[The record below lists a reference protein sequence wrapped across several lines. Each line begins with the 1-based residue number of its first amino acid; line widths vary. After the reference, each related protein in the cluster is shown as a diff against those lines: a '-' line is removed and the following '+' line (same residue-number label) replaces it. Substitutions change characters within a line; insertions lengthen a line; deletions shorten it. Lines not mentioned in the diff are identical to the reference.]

1 LTEAEKSA
9 ILSLRKYTVDYVTT
23 STNKATLRDCHA
35 CLTQVRHDR
44 KKAKGKVMP
53 QIKRAL
59 ISVFNKKGIVDFARE
74 LSSLEI
80 EILSTGGTARILQK
94 AGIPVRDVSQYTQ
107 SPSMLGG
114 RVKTLHP
121 KIHGALLAIREN
133 PEQMEEARKYNLELI
148 DMVVINLY
156 PFLEVTQKE
165 GISLEEALENIDIGG
180 PSMLRSAAK
189 NFSYVAAVSN
199 PEQYPQI
206 IRELKE
212 NNCFLSKDTCFDLA
226 VRVFQEVS
234 TYNSF
239 IAQYLA
245 KQGNQEFPDI
255 LNLSFRK
262 RQELRYGENSH
273 QRAAFYQEERG
284 TGLSTAQKIS
294 GKELSFNNLLDL
306 DAALGLISEFQ
317 EPAAVVIKHNNPCGA
332 ACASSLADAFKGA
345 YRGDPL
351 SAFGSIIGLN
361 RRIDMATAEEIASPN
376 KFIEAII
383 APGYE
388 EEALDILKTRQKWG
402 KNVRILKING
412 SLAKEEW
419 DIKKINGGILLQEQD
434 KQTYASENLKTVT
447 QRFPTAKERDDLLF
461 AWFVCKWVKSNAI
474 VLAKDKAVVGVGAG
488 QMSRIDACLL
498 ALRKAGERARGSVL
512 ASDAFIPFPDVVEEA
527 KKKGVTALIQP
538 GGALR
543 DKKVIEAANEY
554 GMAMLFTGIRHFKH

>member
-1 LTEAEKSA
+1 
-9 ILSLRKYTVDYVTT
+9 
-23 STNKATLRDCHA
+23 
-35 CLTQVRHDR
+35 
-44 KKAKGKVMP
+44 MP

-74 LSSLEI
+74 LSNLEI
-80 EILSTGGTARILQK
+80 EILSTGGTARTLQE
-94 AGIPVRDVSQYTQ
+94 AGIPVREVSQYTE

-133 PEQMEEARKYNLELI
+133 SEQMEEVRKHNIELI

-165 GISLEEALENIDIGG
+165 GISLETAVENIDIGG
-180 PSMLRSAAK
+180 PTMLRSAAK

-199 PEQYPQI
+199 SEQYPQI
-206 IRELKE
+206 IRELKK

-234 TYNSF
+234 AYNTF

-245 KQGNQEFPDI
+245 KQRNQEFPDI

-262 RQELRYGENSH
+262 RQKLKYGENSH
-273 QRAAFYQEERG
+273 QKAAFYQEERE
-284 TGLSTAQKIS
+284 TGLSSAQKIS

-306 DAALGLISEFQ
+306 DAALGLVGEFK
-317 EPAAVVIKHNNPCGA
+317 EPAAVVMKHNNPCGVG
-332 ACASSLADAFKGA
+332 CAVNLANAFERA
-345 YRGDPL
+345 YMGDPL

-361 RRIDMATAEEIASPN
+361 RRIDRATAEEIASPDR
-376 KFIEAII
+376 FIEAII

-412 SLAKEEW
+412 SLAKEQW
-419 DIKKINGGILLQEQD
+419 DIKKIKGGILLQEQD
-434 KQTYASENLKTVT
+434 KETYASQNLKTVT

-461 AWFVCKWVKSNAI
+461 AWVVCKWVKSNAI
-474 VLAKDKAVVGVGAG
+474 VLAKDKTVVGVGAG

-498 ALRKAGERARGSVL
+498 ALRKAGERAKGAVL

-527 KKKGVTALIQP
+527 MKRGVTALIQP

-543 DKKVIEAANEY
+543 DKETIKAANEY
-554 GMAMLFTGIRHFKH
+554 EMAMLFTGIRHFRH

>member
-1 LTEAEKSA
+1 
-9 ILSLRKYTVDYVTT
+9 
-23 STNKATLRDCHA
+23 
-35 CLTQVRHDR
+35 
-44 KKAKGKVMP
+44 MP

-74 LSSLEI
+74 LSTLGI
-80 EILSTGGTARILQK
+80 EILSTGGTARTLQE
-94 AGIPVRDVSQYTQ
+94 AGIPVREVSQYTE

-133 PEQMEEARKYNLELI
+133 PEQMEEVRKHNLELI

-156 PFLEVTQKE
+156 PFLEVTQKK
-165 GISLEEALENIDIGG
+165 GISLETAVENIDIGG
-180 PSMLRSAAK
+180 PTMLRSAAK

-199 PEQYPQI
+199 SEQYPQI
-206 IRELKE
+206 IRELKK

-234 TYNSF
+234 AYNAF

-245 KQGNQEFPDI
+245 KQRNQEFPDI

-273 QRAAFYQEERG
+273 QKAAFYQAERK
-284 TGLSTAQKIS
+284 TGLSSAQKIS

-306 DAALGLISEFQ
+306 DAALGLVSEFE
-317 EPAAVVIKHNNPCGA
+317 EPAAVVIKHNNPCGVG
-332 ACASSLADAFKGA
+332 CAVNLANAFKKA
-345 YRGDPL
+345 YTGDPL

-361 RRIDMATAEEIASPN
+361 RRIDRATAEEIASPDR
-376 KFIEAII
+376 FIEAII

-419 DIKKINGGILLQEQD
+419 DIKKIKGGILLQEQD
-434 KQTYASENLKTVT
+434 KETYTSENLKTVT

-461 AWFVCKWVKSNAI
+461 AWLVCKWVKSNAI
-474 VLAKDKAVVGVGAG
+474 VLAKDKTVVGVGAG

-498 ALRKAGERARGSVL
+498 ALRKAGERAKGAVL

-527 KKKGVTALIQP
+527 MKRGVTALIQP
-538 GGALR
+538 GGALK
-543 DKKVIEAANEY
+543 DNEVIETANKYE
-554 GMAMLFTGIRHFKH
+554 MAMLFTGIRHFKH

>member
-1 LTEAEKSA
+1 
-9 ILSLRKYTVDYVTT
+9 
-23 STNKATLRDCHA
+23 
-35 CLTQVRHDR
+35 
-44 KKAKGKVMP
+44 MP

-59 ISVFNKKGIVDFARE
+59 ISVFNKKGIVEFARG
-74 LSSLEI
+74 LSNLGI
-80 EILSTGGTARILQK
+80 EILSTGGTAHALQK
-94 AGIPVRDVSQYTQ
+94 ADVPVRDVSQYTG

-121 KIHGALLAIREN
+121 KIHGALLAVRESSQ
-133 PEQMEEARKYNLELI
+133 QMEEVRKHNLELI

-165 GISLEEALENIDIGG
+165 GVSLDTAIENIDIGG

-199 PEQYPQI
+199 PEQYSQI

-234 TYNSF
+234 AYNAF

-245 KQGNQEFPDI
+245 KQRNQEFPDI

-273 QRAAFYQEERG
+273 QRAAFYQEEKE
-284 TGLSTAQKIS
+284 TGLSAAEQIS

-306 DAALGLISEFQ
+306 DAAIGLVSEFE
-317 EPAAVVIKHNNPCGA
+317 EPTAVVIKHNNPCGVG
-332 ACASSLADAFKGA
+332 CASSLTDAFKKA
-345 YRGDPL
+345 YSGDPL

-361 RRIDMATAEEIASPN
+361 RRVDIATAEEIASPEK

-383 APGYE
+383 APDYE

-412 SLAKEEW
+412 SLAKKEW
-419 DIKKINGGILLQEQD
+419 DIKKIKGGILLQEQD
-434 KQTYASENLKTVT
+434 EKTYTSESLKTVT
-447 QRFPTAKERDDLLF
+447 QRFPTAKEQDDLLF

-474 VLAKDKAVVGVGAG
+474 VLAKDKTVVGVGAG

-498 ALRKAGERARGSVL
+498 ALRKAGDRAKGAVL
-512 ASDAFIPFPDVVEEA
+512 ASDALIPFPDVVEEA
-527 KKKGVTALIQP
+527 RKRGITALIQP
-538 GGALR
+538 GGALK
-543 DKKVIEAANEY
+543 DNKVIEAVNEY
-554 GMAMLFTGIRHFKH
+554 KMAMLFTGIRHFKH

>member
-1 LTEAEKSA
+1 
-9 ILSLRKYTVDYVTT
+9 
-23 STNKATLRDCHA
+23 
-35 CLTQVRHDR
+35 
-44 KKAKGKVMP
+44 MP

-59 ISVFNKKGIVDFARE
+59 ISVFNKKGIVDLARE
-74 LSSLEI
+74 LDNLGV
-80 EILSTGGTARILQK
+80 EILSTGGTARALQE

-121 KIHGALLAIREN
+121 KIHGALLAIRESS
-133 PEQMEEARKYNLELI
+133 EQMEEVRKHNLELI

-165 GISLEEALENIDIGG
+165 GISLETALENIDIGG

-189 NFSYVAAVSN
+189 NFSYVAALSN

-245 KQGNQEFPDI
+245 KQRNQEFPDI

-273 QRAAFYQEERG
+273 QRAAFYQEEKE
-284 TGLSTAQKIS
+284 TGLSAAEQIS

-306 DAALGLISEFQ
+306 DAALGLVSEFE

-332 ACASSLADAFKGA
+332 GCASSLADAFKGA

-361 RRIDMATAEEIASPN
+361 RRIDIATAEEIASPD

-419 DIKKINGGILLQEQD
+419 DIKKIKGGILLQEQD
-434 KQTYASENLKTVT
+434 KETYTSENLKTVT
-447 QRFPTAKERDDLLF
+447 QRFPTARERDDLLF
-461 AWFVCKWVKSNAI
+461 AWLVCKWVKSNAI
-474 VLAKDKAVVGVGAG
+474 VLAKDKTVVGVGAG

-498 ALRKAGERARGSVL
+498 ALKKAGKRARGAVL

-527 KKKGVTALIQP
+527 KKKGITALIQP
-538 GGALR
+538 GGALK
-543 DKKVIEAANEY
+543 DNKVIGAANEY
-554 GMAMLFTGIRHFKH
+554 EMAMLFTGIRHFKH